1 MWSSRSVPRPFIS
14 PPALLV
20 SLLSIAVAP
29 FGGVVRAASA
39 FPRGPREALA
49 GEAMGEPAPVS
60 KLALFPD
67 RPAWCETRNITQIVS
82 HAGCTSREI
91 DNRVCLGQC
100 YSYSVPDTLPQ
111 TSESLLHCDSCTPSD
126 TTWDVVTLQCGDD
139 YSDGGG
145 GVDADDDG
153 AEGSPEVTKLVEKI
167 LRCECQACGAQQHL
181 LLAATAGGGGEGHG
195 ADRLLASM
203 AGSAAQPEP
212 ETEEEEGAAA
222 VAGPHRG
229 LPHNPEPGAAHGDD
243 SEAGPRQPALEGE
256 RSDPLA
262 FPAEAEQ
269 RHRAAASVGDA
280 GGAEENAERGDSSW
294 REWEHPHNKR
304 HRQHHAHGHR
314 HGDGGGAVENPDR
327 LAAGLWG
334 GENSRGGL

>member
-1 MWSSRSVPRPFIS
+1 MWPSRSVPRPFIS
-14 PPALLV
+14 PPTLFV
-20 SLLSIAVAP
+20 SLLSLLSI
-29 FGGVVRAASA
+29 GVVRAASA
-39 FPRGPREALA
+39 FPRVPRETRAGGEPTG
-49 GEAMGEPAPVS
+49 GEAAAVS

-82 HAGCTSREI
+82 HAGCASREI

-145 GVDADDDG
+145 VDADDDG

-181 LLAATAGGGGEGHG
+181 LLAASAGGDGGDGRG
-195 ADRLLASM
+195 ADLLLASM

-212 ETEEEEGAAA
+212 EEAVV
-222 VAGPHRG
+222 VAGPRRG
-229 LPHNPEPGAAHGDD
+229 LSRNPEPRAAHDDDGD
-243 SEAGPRQPALEGE
+243 SEAGLRQPAPQGE
-256 RSDPLA
+256 PSDPPD
-262 FPAEAEQ
+262 FPAEAER
-269 RHRAAASVGDA
+269 RHRAAASVGGA
-280 GGAEENAERGDSSW
+280 GGAGGAGDSPG
-294 REWEHPHNKR
+294 REWEHPHSKR
-304 HRQHHAHGHR
+304 HGRHHARGHHR
-314 HGDGGGAVENPDR
+314 HGDGDGGGAAGNPDR

-334 GENSRGGL
+334 GENYRGGL

>member
-1 MWSSRSVPRPFIS
+1 MWPSRSVPRPFIS

-29 FGGVVRAASA
+29 FGGGVGVVRAASA
-39 FPRGPREALA
+39 SPRVPREARPGDA
-49 GEAMGEPAPVS
+49 VGGEAAPVS

-82 HAGCTSREI
+82 HAGCASREI

-139 YSDGGG
+139 YSDGG
-145 GVDADDDG
+145 VDADDDG

-181 LLAATAGGGGEGHG
+181 LLAATAGGGGEAHG
-195 ADRLLASM
+195 ADTLLASM

-212 ETEEEEGAAA
+212 EPEEEA
-222 VAGPHRG
+222 VAGPRRG
-229 LPHNPEPGAAHGDD
+229 LPHDPEPAHGDD
-243 SEAGPRQPALEGE
+243 SEAGPRQPAPQGE
-256 RSDPLA
+256 RSEPPA
-262 FPAEAEQ
+262 FPAEAER
-269 RHRAAASVGDA
+269 RHRAAASVGGA
-280 GGAEENAERGDSSW
+280 GGAGDSSG
-294 REWEHPHNKR
+294 RGWEHPHNRR
-304 HRQHHAHGHR
+304 HGQHHARGHHHR
-314 HGDGGGAVENPDR
+314 HGGGGGGAENPDR

-334 GENSRGGL
+334 GENYRGGL